1 METALAL
8 PLSKKVQ
15 TPLAHLVASKD
26 STLMVQSTE
35 HVRLI
40 TNGMVLRLNVKVS

>member
-1 METALAL
+1 MEIALAM

-15 TPLAHLVASKD
+15 TPLAHLVAAKD
-26 STLMVQSTE
+26 STLTVQSAE

-40 TNGMVLRLNVKVS
+40 TNGMVL